1 MNTDSAWP
9 PAWFSVVWNDS
20 PGVVEKQLRFR
31 QSFQSARPMS
41 GRPCGPRLSTV
52 NWNERT
58 RCSNSGTSEPGSLSN
73 GTGSSRIATSP
84 VSLMYAATPAM
95 SHSGSS
101 LKPEPMSLF
110 PRFVSGWYWWYAEPS
125 SNCVDAMSMM
135 RSRAR
140 SGMRCT
146 KPSRSWLESRKPIP
160 RPIPVSK
167 NDAERDM
174 LNVTMHWYWFQM
186 LTIRSS
192 FSSSDFTEYVDS
204 RPVQCARSCSNA
216 ASVCSVVAK
225 RPSSACARSL
235 LMTWWAS
242 SAHFSSSGFSM

>member
-1 MNTDSAWP
+1 M
-9 PAWFSVVWNDS
+9 
-20 PGVVEKQLRFR
+20 
-31 QSFQSARPMS
+31 
-41 GRPCGPRLSTV
+41 
-52 NWNERT
+52 
-58 RCSNSGTSEPGSLSN
+58 SN

-125 SNCVDAMSMM
+125 SNCVEAMSMM

-146 KPSRSWLESRKPIP
+146 KPSRSWLESRKPMP
-160 RPIPVSK
+160 RPMPVSK

>member
-1 MNTDSAWP
+1 M
-9 PAWFSVVWNDS
+9 
-20 PGVVEKQLRFR
+20 
-31 QSFQSARPMS
+31 
-41 GRPCGPRLSTV
+41 
-52 NWNERT
+52 
-58 RCSNSGTSEPGSLSN
+58 SN
-73 GTGSSRIATSP
+73 GTGSSRMPTSP
-84 VSLMYAATPAM
+84 VSLMYAATPAI

-167 NDAERDM
+167 NDADRDM

-192 FSSSDFTEYVDS
+192 FSSSLFTE
-204 RPVQCARSCSNA
+204 
-216 ASVCSVVAK
+216 
-225 RPSSACARSL
+225 
-235 LMTWWAS
+235 
-242 SAHFSSSGFSM
+242 